1 MTTKDFNKEFKRIC
15 LEYGYEFKP
24 EYEGQIRFVGDT
36 PFGKMQVISS
46 PSPRIKL
53 YGIYFRFLEEFDISY
68 FYRYFSEHET
78 INKHTKKWNLY
89 RNEAEFAF
97 NDLDERLNN
106 LNYILKRDGKV
117 CGEEPKPFL
126 MEIENETK

>member
-1 MTTKDFNKEFKRIC
+1 MTSKDFHKEFKRIC
-15 LEYGYEFKP
+15 LEHGYTFEP

-53 YGIYFRFLEEFDISY
+53 YSIYFRFLEDFDIS
-68 FYRYFSEHET
+68 FFFRYFSKYEV
-78 INKHTKKWNLY
+78 INKHTKKWNLHNGNVEY
-89 RNEAEFAF
+89 ILNE
-97 NDLDERLNN
+97 LDERLNN

-117 CGEEPKPFL
+117 CGQEYKPFL
-126 MEIENETK
+126 AEIEDGS